1 MSFSCAEFLKVRKP
15 LLLCL
20 FILFSIILQPVI
32 ASSSTDRE
40 VFQNTLNDSL
50 EAIWTG
56 QEFGPELAERQRT
69 LKAMLSSG
77 RVTKAE
83 LQNSLEKIFFS
94 LLDRQKTT
102 RYILKSAPERL
113 EALLSPCLKWQD
125 IKEILWREGTAP
137 VKEGD
142 PIIIKL
148 GTLAPSGTPWLSVP
162 ETVFFPE
169 VERLSNNKVR
179 IKIYAG
185 GVMGEDTDILR
196 KMDIG
201 QLDACGCTSLG
212 VWGASPDTLAM
223 LIPGLFNNYDEV
235 DYISEKFRKRLDQTF
250 EEKGYILA
258 ALIDTGFFYMFSKN
272 KITGLADLKK
282 QKVLTW
288 FPAIETPLYKELG
301 VNATP
306 VAVPEIVSAL
316 STGMADTNLAP
327 AGWMLGMQAYQ
338 YSNFYLNLPIF
349 YSPGAVI
356 VSTQIEKR
364 IQKQTGKSQIF
375 AHNIKEIFVFELT
388 QLETQWKAKLREY
401 EKKCLQAFETKCG
414 IKAMTPPPE
423 DLATLKNAG
432 KAIRAQLA
440 GQDFPKELMDDMLK
454 ALEEYRAQH

>member
-1 MSFSCAEFLKVRKP
+1 MSFSCAESVKIRPVLLFVFL
-15 LLLCL
+15 
-20 FILFSIILQPVI
+20 LFSIILQPVI
-32 ASSSTDRE
+32 ASSSTDQERL
-40 VFQNTLNDSL
+40 QSTLSDSM

-56 QEFGPELAERQRT
+56 QDFSPELVQRQKV
-69 LKAMLSSG
+69 LKTMLSSG
-77 RVTKAE
+77 SVTKAE
-83 LQNSLEKIFFS
+83 LQTSLGKIIFS
-94 LLDRQKTT
+94 LLDREKTT
-102 RYILKSAPERL
+102 RYILSSFPERL
-113 EALLSPCLKWQD
+113 ESLLSPLLKWED
-125 IKEILWREGTAP
+125 IKEILWLEGTST
-137 VKEGD
+137 VKEDD

-169 VERLSNNKVR
+169 IARLSNDKARV
-179 IKIYAG
+179 KIYPG

-223 LIPGLFNNYDEV
+223 LIPGLFDNYEEV
-235 DYISEKFRKRLDQTF
+235 DYISKKFRKRLDKTF

-272 KITGLADLKK
+272 KITSLADLKK

-301 VNATP
+301 INATP

-338 YSNFYLNLPIF
+338 YSSFFLKLPIF

-364 IQKQTGKSQIF
+364 IQKQTGKSQTF

-388 QLETQWKAKLREY
+388 QLETQWKAKLRDY
-401 EKKCLQAFETKCG
+401 EKKCLQAFQTKCG

-423 DLATLKNAG
+423 DLAALKNAG

-454 ALEEYRAQH
+454 ALEEYRAKR